1 MPKIVDHEVRRTE
14 TAEAFWRVVARQG
27 IEGANIRAVAAEAGW
42 SRGIVEH
49 YFENKEELVLY
60 ACRRAIES
68 TLAETRL
75 RHEVFVGRKA
85 LRAVL
90 LDCLA
95 SQSQEVW
102 FELLSL
108 AGREPAL
115 AAELVRFD
123 AEISAVIAEII
134 AEMIASRGGPRR
146 RRRGAGRL
154 RLQCESQGRCAH
166 AARGPTQRGRRGP
179 GGALSRRSDEG
190 ATRHRGWRV
199 ATVFL
204 ARRGRQP
211 KRAEAAT
218 HRGEY
223 RSPRPLQQPYCL
235 HPAMAPT

>member
-134 AEMIASRGGPRR
+134 AEMIARR
-146 RRRGAGRL
+146 EAAADL
-154 RLQCESQGRCAH
+154 DAAAE
-166 AARGPTQRGRRGP
+166 ARGVFAFNVSLKVDARMQPEGQRKEVVEAQVERFLDGLMRAPQGTAD
-179 GGALSRRSDEG
+179 GA
-190 ATRHRGWRV
+190 
-199 ATVFL
+199 
-204 ARRGRQP
+204 
-211 KRAEAAT
+211 
-218 HRGEY
+218 
-223 RSPRPLQQPYCL
+223 
-235 HPAMAPT
+235 